1 MLFEKRL
8 INCFLKNNDGYKKKE
23 FAHIIK
29 KTTTILFQNKT
40 RI

>member
-1 MLFEKRL
+1 MLFEKQL
-8 INCFLKNNDGYKKKE
+8 INCFKKNNDGLKKKK

-29 KTTTILFQNKT
+29 KTTIILFQNKT